1 MPIIKVKTS
10 TTSGAV
16 PANGSLQQG
25 EIVANLANN
34 IIWIGN
40 AAGNPIKLV
49 DTMGQQ
55 DSNSVS
61 ITGGTINGTSISATT
76 ASVSSLSFTGERLY
90 YDEGTNAATFTA
102 NWNNAT
108 TYNMADF
115 GGLGNVT
122 AHGWTSGPANYTLS
136 LSGIP
141 AHTEVRYEVFWHMV
155 DSLDTETNELFTTND
170 SGEVLRLRWTKQ
182 YLTAPAI
189 SSQAAGTTA
198 SWNGNRFYSYA
209 PWAGSATLSND
220 QQRNGYFVIDTGWYS
235 HTLSTFSARHYMGAD
250 QAQADEAMYLS
261 HVKLYI
267 RGGATQP
274 ITSISTSST
283 MSADNTALIT
293 QNAAK
298 TFIDNNMLN
307 TVKNVYVW
315 ESGGTFTYT
324 KSGNDVKKL
333 RVICV
338 GGGGGGRGYG
348 ESGGAGGYAER
359 MIDAAAISTVTVT
372 VGAGGGGGGYFGYSP
387 AGGTTSFGSYMSASG
402 GFGANNHGAHI
413 GGHGGIGSNANVISY
428 GGGGKGHNNGVNN
441 PSNSAV
447 GRGGAGFFGGSRNS
461 HHSSP
466 RPADHGAPGGGG
478 TGSVGGSGGNGSDGR
493 PGCVIVY
500 EMR

>member
-10 TTSGAV
+10 TTNGAV
-16 PANGSLQQG
+16 PANGSLLQG

-40 AAGNPIKLV
+40 ASGNPIKLV

-55 DSNSVS
+55 DSNSVA
-61 ITGGTINGTSISATT
+61 ITGGTINNTPITVTT
-76 ASVSSLSFTGERLY
+76 ASVTSLTFTGERLY
-90 YDEGTNAATFTA
+90 YDEGTNASAFTG

-108 TYNMADF
+108 TYNMSDF

-122 AHGWTSGPANYTLS
+122 AHGWSSGPANYTLS

-155 DSLDTETNELFTTND
+155 DSLDNETNELYTTND

-182 YLTAPAI
+182 YTTPPAI
-189 SSQAAGTTA
+189 SSQASGTTA

-220 QQRNGYFVIDTGWYS
+220 QQRNGYFIIDTGWYS
-235 HTLSTFSARHYMGAD
+235 HTASTFSARHYMGAD

-267 RGGATQP
+267 RGGASQA

-315 ESGGTFTYT
+315 ESAGTFTYT
-324 KSGNDVKKL
+324 KSGSDVKRL
-333 RVICV
+333 RVLCI
-338 GGGGGGRGYG
+338 GGGGGGRGQG

-359 MIDAAAISTVTVT
+359 IIDATAISTVTVT
-372 VGAGGGGGGYFGYSP
+372 VGGGGAGGVYFGYSP

-402 GFGANNHGAHI
+402 GFGANNHTAHA
-413 GGHGGIGSNANVISY
+413 GGHGGIGSNANIISY
-428 GGGGKGHNNGVNN
+428 GGGGKGHNLGYNN
-441 PSNSAV
+441 PSNSAT
-447 GRGGAGFFGGSRNS
+447 GRGGASFFGGSRNS
-461 HHSSP
+461 HHSGP
-466 RPADHGAPGGGG
+466 RPGDHGAPGGGG
-478 TGSVGGSGGNGSDGR
+478 TASPAGATGSDGR